1 MHLSVFRGGKR
12 ALWGEISRLSRAA
25 PMGVVSAHRGLDGK
39 GRSALPKHPTT
50 PLATGQVNG
59 SDRLTDVSDHGGAST
74 RPIDRERRQA
84 AASPTGVA
92 VGWWRRGRRRR
103 TVNVHGQHLRVGLT
117 LMSKGHGIIQRYVL
131 RELAEAAANTHSRDW
146 VAVVEMGWSSRAK
159 KQAVRR
165 AMKRLADEGYIEL
178 FYRPLH
184 EYGERVRTHLC
195 GRITDK
201 GLHAVARLT
210 ASTGIG

>member
-1 MHLSVFRGGKR
+1 
-12 ALWGEISRLSRAA
+12 
-25 PMGVVSAHRGLDGK
+25 
-39 GRSALPKHPTT
+39 
-50 PLATGQVNG
+50 
-59 SDRLTDVSDHGGAST
+59 
-74 RPIDRERRQA
+74 
-84 AASPTGVA
+84 
-92 VGWWRRGRRRR
+92 
-103 TVNVHGQHLRVGLT
+103 
-117 LMSKGHGIIQRYVL
+117 
-131 RELAEAAANTHSRDW
+131 
-146 VAVVEMGWSSRAK
+146 MGWSSRAK

>member
-1 MHLSVFRGGKR
+1 M
-12 ALWGEISRLSRAA
+12 
-25 PMGVVSAHRGLDGK
+25 AHIADLLTLLG
-39 GRSALPKHPTT
+39 AV
-50 PLATGQVNG
+50 LAFPAGIG
-59 SDRLTDVSDHGGAST
+59 
-74 RPIDRERRQA
+74 
-84 AASPTGVA
+84 
-92 VGWWRRGRRRR
+92 VGWWLRGRRRR
-103 TVNVHGQHLRVGLT
+103 TVNIHGQHLRVGLT
-117 LMSKGHGIIQRYVL
+117 LMSKGHGIIQRHVL

-165 AMKRLADEGYIEL
+165 AMKRLAEEGYVEL

-201 GLHAVARLT
+201 GLHALARAYAELG
-210 ASTGIG
+210 SG

>member
-1 MHLSVFRGGKR
+1 MCK
-12 ALWGEISRLSRAA
+12 AND
-25 PMGVVSAHRGLDGK
+25 LDAVTQSITLVG
-39 GRSALPKHPTT
+39 
-50 PLATGQVNG
+50 LATMQKTEP
-59 SDRLTDVSDHGGAST
+59 SQHCGATAAKYSISAMTLLRNATNDGECGAPAIARRAEEKRQENKIKT
-74 RPIDRERRQA
+74 RRELFSRMGA
-84 AASPTGVA
+84 
-92 VGWWRRGRRRR
+92 
-103 TVNVHGQHLRVGLT
+103 NVRVGST
-117 LMSKGHGIIQRYVL
+117 LMSKGHGMIQRHVL

-165 AMKRLADEGYIEL
+165 AMKRLAEEGYVEL

-201 GLHAVARLT
+201 GLHALARAYAELG
-210 ASTGIG
+210 SG

>member
-1 MHLSVFRGGKR
+1 
-12 ALWGEISRLSRAA
+12 
-25 PMGVVSAHRGLDGK
+25 
-39 GRSALPKHPTT
+39 
-50 PLATGQVNG
+50 
-59 SDRLTDVSDHGGAST
+59 
-74 RPIDRERRQA
+74 
-84 AASPTGVA
+84 
-92 VGWWRRGRRRR
+92 
-103 TVNVHGQHLRVGLT
+103 
-117 LMSKGHGIIQRYVL
+117 MSKGHGIIQRHVL

-165 AMKRLADEGYIEL
+165 AMKRLAEEGCVEL

-201 GLHAVARLT
+201 GLHALARAYAEYGGRVT
-210 ASTGIG
+210 VR